1 MTEHEEAAIDTR
13 LALIE
18 RDLEAISNTKRWIQ
32 GVAIFLLAQL
42 GMGIW
47 SYAQLVVKVDN
58 IDLTELEQNVNTALT
73 VLGDHGTEFAN
84 VRELITRN
92 ISKNDQQDSQL
103 HDLRERIDD
112 KTNDRFYRTDGARL
126 EARINRL
133 EDIIFTAAE

>member
-1 MTEHEEAAIDTR
+1 MTDYEESAIETR

-18 RDLEAISNTKRWIQ
+18 RDLEGISNTKRWVQ
-32 GVAIFLLAQL
+32 GVAAFLLLQL
-42 GMGIW
+42 GAGIW

-58 IDLTELEQNVNTALT
+58 LDVTELEKNVNTALT

-92 ISKNDQQDSQL
+92 ISKNDSQDDQL

-112 KTNDRFYRTDGARL
+112 KTNDRFYRSDGARL